1 MITFLS
7 GDLFEAKAAALVNAV
22 NCVGVMG
29 RGVALEFKRA
39 FPANFDAYKSACAR
53 GDVRL
58 GEVFVFE
65 RPESSSP
72 QFIINFPT
80 KRHWRSKSRLDD
92 IERGLDDLA
101 AVIDQRSMDSVAL
114 PALGCGL
121 GGLEWDAVKALIES
135 KLGDLQRVDVQVY
148 APL

>member
-80 KRHWRSKSRLDD
+80 KRHWRPKSRLDD